1 MYYFRF
7 KIKVVILNH
16 LNIYYYNMIF
26 DNIVVKIVV
35 IKNNIDLNNPLN
47 DNSRNEVSGTGFF
60 IFKHLIITCY
70 HVVEYEVNIKVIYKN
85 NIKKKAIVKYIFPDD
100 DIAILEIIDE
110 EPIFHNI
117 QLLDFKIIKK
127 QSPGKVYT
135 IGFPMDSN
143 NIIKTE
149 GIISGFQ
156 ESYIQT
162 DAAINPG
169 NSGGPLIL
177 FDKKTNKYKIIGVN
191 VSKLEAAENTN
202 FVVPSY
208 RILILLKKIFS
219 QKCLKNDIVFKKPKL
234 MFDYQ
239 NLEQQK
245 LINYFKIPNKQGD
258 MISNKQGDIIQNKQG
273 DMISNKQ
280 GDIIQNKQG
289 DMIQNK
295 QDIIPNKQGIMITNI
310 NKNYYLSKFF
320 KTGDI
325 LLSINGNSIDYNGYV
340 KIDFYPEKILINE
353 LGLWFIEGDEL
364 TFEILSNDDINFI
377 KIKLEIINKN
387 IMSIL
392 PNYPKYFISKNN
404 LIFSIITTE
413 HFDKLNNLKL
423 NQIQKITI
431 INRYLRQIDLFTVYL
446 AGLEN
451 DIYKEDFNEFPI
463 GDIIIEIND
472 NTFNNYEEFI
482 NIMKN
487 DIFKIKTINNEIYFI

>member
-1 MYYFRF
+1 M
-7 KIKVVILNH
+7 N
-16 LNIYYYNMIF
+16 F

-60 IFKHLIITCY
+60 IFKNLIITCY

-85 NIKKKAIVKYIFPDD
+85 NLKKKAIVKYIFPDD

-169 NSGGPLIL
+169 NSGGPLII

-191 VSKLEAAENTN
+191 VSKLEDAENTN

-219 QKCLKNDIVFKKPKL
+219 QECLKNDIVFKKPKL
-234 MFDYQ
+234 IFDYQ

-245 LINYFKIPNKQGD
+245 LINYFKIPNKQD
-258 MISNKQGDIIQNKQG
+258 IILNKQDIIP
-273 DMISNKQ
+273 ST
-280 GDIIQNKQG
+280 
-289 DMIQNK
+289 

-310 NKNYYLSKFF
+310 NKNYYLSNFF

-340 KIDFYPEKILINE
+340 KINFYPEKILIDE
-353 LGLWFIEGDEL
+353 LGLWFTEGDEL
-364 TFEILSNDDINFI
+364 TFEILSNGNIDLI

-413 HFDKLNNLKL
+413 HFDKLNKLKL

-431 INRYLRQIDLFTVYL
+431 INRYLRQKDLFTVYL

-451 DIYKEDFNEFPI
+451 DIYKEDFNEFPV

-472 NTFNNYEEFI
+472 KTFNNYEQFM

-487 DIFKIKTINNEIYFI
+487 NIFKIKTINNEIYFI